1 MGALQERLKQWG
13 SKLQEAWS
21 KLSLNQKVL
30 FAGAALLLILAG
42 TILTAGQA
50 TNYEV
55 LYASMNSKDAAAVV
69 AKLDEYKVPYQ
80 LQDNGATILVASE
93 QKDQTRLK
101 LAGEN
106 LPAGESGFELFQTTN
121 FGETESDKKV
131 KYQMALQGEL
141 ARTIQGLDKVKA
153 AKVNLAIPEPTLF
166 SDEEEKAK
174 ASVVINTKSGQTL
187 NSKEVQSVVNLVA
200 NSVNGLTRENVVIVD
215 QNGTLLSDNLPLDD
229 AASSDQLQMQMA
241 MKREV
246 EREKQAAIQSMLD
259 KTLGKDNAV
268 VRVNAELNFNKKE
281 ERAERYTN
289 DPDGAHVRSESVVK
303 ESTTEVQGA
312 PSGTPGVDTNVPEY
326 AETDGGTSGGTS
338 DKSSR
343 QTNYEVSKTE
353 TDTKYSQGDV
363 KYDYLTVSVI
373 VNNKA
378 IKDVNLGNND
388 EEKSAKIRSMVATAC
403 GLRENRQNENV
414 KLNDNISVAFMDF
427 VPEAEPETETSS
439 FLDKLLDSPI
449 LPFLLLLLSVFIIAM
464 VWLKKKKAEEEPLL
478 EQEVFSATVDE
489 ELRIEDIF
497 DMNLSPEEKERLKI
511 KEEIDK
517 LVDNDPENAAQVL
530 KTWMLDDSR

>member
-1 MGALQERLKQWG
+1 MAALQERLKQWG
-13 SKLQEAWS
+13 GKLQEAWS

-30 FAGAALLLILAG
+30 FAGAALLLVLAV
-42 TILTAGQA
+42 TILTAGGTSDYEILY
-50 TNYEV
+50 TN
-55 LYASMNSKDAAAVV
+55 MNSKDAASVV
-69 AKLDEYKVPYQ
+69 AKLDEYKTPYQ
-80 LQDNGATILVASE
+80 LQDNGTTILVPGE

-153 AKVNLAIPEPTLF
+153 AKVNLAIPEPSLF
-166 SDEEEKAK
+166 SDKEEKAK

-187 NSKEVQSVVNLVA
+187 SNKEVQSVVNLVA
-200 NSVNGLTRENVVIVD
+200 NSVNGLTKENVVIVD

-229 AASSDQLQMQMA
+229 AASSDQLKMQIA

-259 KTLGKDNAV
+259 KTLGQDNAV

-281 ERAERYTN
+281 EKAERYTN
-289 DPDGAHVRSESVVK
+289 DPDGAHVRSESIVK
-303 ESTTEVQGA
+303 ESTTEVQGT
-312 PSGTPGVDTNVPEY
+312 PSGTPGVDSNVPQY
-326 AETDGGTSGGTS
+326 AETNNSTSGGTS

-343 QTNYEVSKTE
+343 QTNYEISKTE
-353 TDTKYSQGDV
+353 TNTRYSQGDV

-378 IKDVNLGNND
+378 IKDVNLGSND
-388 EEKSAKIRSMVATAC
+388 EEKASKIRSMVATAC
-403 GLRENRQNENV
+403 GLRENRENENV
-414 KLNDNISVAFMDF
+414 VLKDNITVAFMDF
-427 VPEAEPETETSS
+427 APEAEPEAQTGS
-439 FLDKLLDSPI
+439 FLDKLLESPI
-449 LPFLLLLLSVFIIAM
+449 LPAVLVLLSLLVIALL
-464 VWLKKKKAEEEPLL
+464 LKKKKVEEPLP
-478 EQEVFSATVDE
+478 EQEIFSATVDE

-530 KTWMLDDSR
+530 KTWLLDDSR